1 MCFKAGTQAGRG
13 ICESIPDK
21 LGGYGQSKGSRFISF
36 ITGEKILDFFYF
48 FSVDTQGHDI
58 ASDYN
63 DWNTFFLPLEGTEQS
78 RRDSLTQISDFSRPH
93 VCFAKLSVQN

>member
-48 FSVDTQGHDI
+48 FLLTPKAMILQVITMTEILFSYLWKELSSPG
-58 ASDYN
+58 
-63 DWNTFFLPLEGTEQS
+63 GT
-78 RRDSLTQISDFSRPH
+78 P
-93 VCFAKLSVQN
+93 